1 MKHKK
6 GLGLLAL
13 SFFKSEKI
21 DYYFD
26 QRSIIFSCFSCDTEI
41 AMDVTTTNWE
51 CNYCSTYGKLTT
63 LISMLEKNKKTF
75 ELTKKVYKP
84 SIARREINQSF
95 ERLMKLSNEQ
105 QLKELTKL
113 RSEIDILIDYLLR
126 KQTS

>member
-6 GLGLLAL
+6 GLELLAL

-21 DYYFD
+21 DYYYD
-26 QRSIIFSCFSCDTEI
+26 QRSIIFSCFNCEAEI

-51 CNYCSTYGKLTT
+51 CNHCSTHGKLPT

-75 ELTKKVYKP
+75 EPTKKLYKP
-84 SIARREINQSF
+84 SKARREINQSF
-95 ERLMKLSNEQ
+95 ERLMKLSGEQ

-113 RSEIDILIDYLLR
+113 RSEVDILIDYLLR
-126 KQTS
+126 KKTS